1 MTAIAAQLATLA
13 KLAPRFVSNPRFS
26 LETSKLLVSRVL
38 QDMKLPANGR
48 GGKIRQVSIR
58 LTDVCNLRCHTCGQ
72 WGDNGYLLNQ
82 PMRKLIKDEVSLD
95 RYIALL
101 EDLVANGHRPG
112 VYFWG
117 GEPMLYKGIVPL
129 ISAAARL
136 GMPTSI
142 ATNGSKVAEHAEAL
156 VRAPMFLAQVSID
169 GPDREIH
176 NSCRP
181 GANPSADNYGTVL
194 AALDGLKKERDRAGK
209 KLPILAGL
217 CTINQ
222 RNFDRLID
230 VYDAFH
236 DKVDVLVFY
245 LSWWID
251 EESARRHTQDF
262 ERRFGQTPTRHN
274 GWIGGWRPTDYG
286 ALSRQLEGL
295 LKRATGRSGAGVM
308 ILPHLTKP
316 ADLERYYTDHDATF
330 GFDRCSS
337 IYRAVEINSNGDMS
351 PCRDYND
358 YVVGNVK
365 THTISQLWNNDPY
378 RCFRQS
384 LKSDGNMPVCTRC
397 CGLMGN

>member
-1 MTAIAAQLATLA
+1 MIGTAAQIATIA
-13 KLAPRFVSNPRFS
+13 KLAPRFLSNTS
-26 LETSKLLVSRVL
+26 YSSETAKLLLSRML
-38 QDMKLPANGR
+38 LDMKTPPGENGS
-48 GGKIRQVSIR
+48 KIRQVSIR

-82 PMRKLIKDEVSLD
+82 PMRELIKAEVPLD

-101 EDLVANGHRPG
+101 EDLAAHGHRPG
-112 VYFWG
+112 VYLWG
-117 GEPMLYKGIVPL
+117 GEPMLYKGIIP
-129 ISAAARL
+129 IIEAASRL

-142 ATNGSKVAEHAEAL
+142 ATNGSKVAENAEAI
-156 VRAPMFLAQVSID
+156 VRAPMFLTQISID
-169 GPDREIH
+169 GPDRETH

-181 GANPSADNYGTVL
+181 GLNSSVDNYATIL
-194 AALDGLKKERDRAGK
+194 AALDGVRKERDRVSS

-217 CTINQ
+217 CTINE
-222 RNFDRLID
+222 RNADRLID
-230 VYDAFH
+230 VYDSFH

-251 EESARRHTQDF
+251 EQSAERHTRDF

-274 GWIGGWRPTDYG
+274 GWIGGWRPKDYG

-295 LKRATGRSGAGVM
+295 MKRATRLGSAGVLL
-308 ILPHLTKP
+308 LPHLTKP
-316 ADLERYYTDHDATF
+316 EDLERYYTDHDATF
-330 GFDRCSS
+330 GFDKCTS

-365 THTISQLWNNDPY
+365 TSTITELWNNDSY
-378 RCFRQS
+378 RCFRKS
-384 LKSDGNMPVCTRC
+384 LKSDGLMPVCTRC